1 MLLWAACTSLP
12 ARHALPKQITY
23 RTSHFLTLLIMATP
37 AQSNEL
43 PHEEGL
49 SRPVVVV
56 DWDEMMKKKAQWV
69 EENAEK
75 LRERDNDPTVT
86 SIYGFFDDKD
96 PIQYG
101 VPTIL
106 EVTKTLES
114 SGIPCCLVG
123 ICALI
128 YYGARRIRHVS
139 ITDSLLVRGIANA
152 KLPDRIGRSA
162 CRQSNWMPQL
172 PYSYLSPTIRPTNL
186 LPQDTEATFG
196 CRASS
201 TPFRG
206 SK

>member
-1 MLLWAACTSLP
+1 MAIP
-12 ARHALPKQITY
+12 AW
-23 RTSHFLTLLIMATP
+23 SG
-37 AQSNEL
+37 EL
-43 PHEEGL
+43 PHEGGL
-49 SRPVVVV
+49 GRPVVVI
-56 DWDEMMKKKAQWV
+56 DWDEMMKKEAQWV

-86 SIYGFFDDKD
+86 SIHGFFDDKD

-101 VPTIL
+101 VPAIL

-139 ITDSLLVRGIANA
+139 ITDSLLVREMANV
-152 KLPDRIGRSA
+152 KLRDRIGRSA
-162 CRQSNWMPQL
+162 CRQSNWMLQL
-172 PYSYLSPTIRPTNL
+172 PYSYLSPTIRPMSL
-186 LPQDTEATFG
+186 LSQDTEATFG
-196 CRASS
+196 CKASS

-206 SK
+206 SKSVASATSLR

>member
-1 MLLWAACTSLP
+1 MA
-12 ARHALPKQITY
+12 I
-23 RTSHFLTLLIMATP
+23 LTMTEQAHGD
-37 AQSNEL
+37 EL

-86 SIYGFFDDKD
+86 SIHGFFDDRD

-139 ITDSLLVRGIANA
+139 IGDSHLVREVANIRMR
-152 KLPDRIGRSA
+152 DRIGKSA
-162 CRQSNWMPQL
+162 CRQSN
-172 PYSYLSPTIRPTNL
+172 
-186 LPQDTEATFG
+186 
-196 CRASS
+196 
-201 TPFRG
+201 
-206 SK
+206 

>member
-1 MLLWAACTSLP
+1 
-12 ARHALPKQITY
+12 
-23 RTSHFLTLLIMATP
+23 MAIL
-37 AQSNEL
+37 AQSNES
-43 PHEEGL
+43 PSEEGL
-49 SRPVVVV
+49 TRPVVVV

-75 LRERDNDPTVT
+75 LRERDNDSTVT
-86 SIYGFFDDKD
+86 SIHGFFDDKD

-139 ITDSLLVRGIANA
+139 ITDSLLVREIANA

-162 CRQSNWMPQL
+162 CQRSSWMLQL
-172 PYSYLSPTIRPTNL
+172 PYSYLGPTIRPTNL

-196 CRASS
+196 CKASS

>member
-1 MLLWAACTSLP
+1 MTE
-12 ARHALPKQITY
+12 
-23 RTSHFLTLLIMATP
+23 P
-37 AQSNEL
+37 AQSDEL

-86 SIYGFFDDKD
+86 SIHGFFDDKD

-139 ITDSLLVRGIANA
+139 ITDSLLVREIANA
-152 KLPDRIGRSA
+152 KLRDRIGRSA
-162 CRQSNWMPQL
+162 CRQSNWMLQL
-172 PYSYLSPTIRPTNL
+172 PCSYLSPATRPTNR
-186 LPQDTEATFG
+186 LPQDIEATFG
-196 CRASS
+196 RKASS
-201 TPFRG
+201 TPFHG
-206 SK
+206 LK